1 VTASH
6 ISGARFLTLLLF
18 CFAAGCASIEG
29 LPDSYEPPGALPVG
43 IAERFCYQQR
53 PIVAS
58 INLSDE
64 KGTYRV
70 YEGSIDPD
78 LDGYE
83 DKSQITF
90 EYYEQKDQAPAPVVM
105 VLPIL
110 NGQKHVVRPFA
121 AHFARNGYAVVIVDT
136 VQRKTLLEDLI
147 NPEDAIQ
154 LTILR
159 HRRVLDWIEA
169 RPGLDATRIA
179 VFGAS
184 LGGFNALFL
193 AAADPRVRA
202 VAPAL
207 VGGDLPYVLTQSNE
221 RRIEA
226 AVART
231 KESLSLDQQGMAS
244 YLEEH
249 IQTDPISLAPYINAN
264 QVLMVMAK
272 FDNAVPYESQLALRA
287 ALGNPQ
293 AITIPTGHITAA
305 AYLFYLRRKVR
316 EFFDERLADDIVPE
330 WTTSMAEHRCGEVA
344 SE

>member
-1 VTASH
+1 VTAIRAS
-6 ISGARFLTLLLF
+6 SARFLTIFLF
-18 CFAAGCASIEG
+18 CFAAGCASIER
-29 LPDSYEPPGALPVG
+29 LPDSYESPGALPIE
-43 IAERFCYQQR
+43 IADRFCYQR
-53 PIVAS
+53 LPIVAT

-64 KGTYRV
+64 NGTYRV

-90 EYYEQKDQAPAPVVM
+90 EYYQQKDLAMAPVVV

-121 AHFARNGYAVVIVDT
+121 THFARNGYAVVIVDS

-154 LTILR
+154 LSILR
-159 HRRVLDWIEA
+159 HRRVLDWIESRA
-169 RPGLDATRIA
+169 DLDATRIG

-193 AAADPRVRA
+193 AASDPRVRA
-202 VAPAL
+202 VVPAL
-207 VGGDLPYVLTQSNE
+207 VGGDLSYVLTQSNE
-221 RRIEA
+221 RRIEE

-231 KESLSLDQQGMAS
+231 KASLSLDQQGMAS

-249 IQTDPISLAPYINAN
+249 IQTDPISLAPYINAS

-293 AITIPTGHITAA
+293 AITLPTGHVTAA

-316 EFFDERLADDIVPE
+316 EFFDEKLAEDTVPE
-330 WTTSMAEHRCGEVA
+330 WTTSSAEHHCGEVA
-344 SE
+344 TD